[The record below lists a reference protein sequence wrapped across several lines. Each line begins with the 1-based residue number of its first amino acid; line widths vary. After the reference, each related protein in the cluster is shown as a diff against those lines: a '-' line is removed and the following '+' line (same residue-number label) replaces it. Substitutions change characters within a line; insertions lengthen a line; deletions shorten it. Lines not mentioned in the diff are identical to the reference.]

1 MTGTDPERRSADA
14 LMTKLVAYL
23 GELESAYLSRNA
35 LRVTA
40 LLRRRMAAHLP
51 REVREEL
58 MVLSRAPRDSLRAP
72 VQFYRFE
79 HRMAQLSRGGERLT
93 VTQMELRLD
102 TPLSAGGAARR
113 RARSAAARD
122 PVQRD
127 ERQAED

>member
-1 MTGTDPERRSADA
+1 MTGPSSERRSADA

-23 GELESAYLSRNA
+23 GELETAYLARNA
-35 LRVTA
+35 LRITA

-58 MVLSRAPRDSLRAP
+58 MVLSRAPRESLRAP

-79 HRMAQLSRGGERLT
+79 HRMAQLSGGGERLP

-102 TPLSAGGAARR
+102 APTSGAARR

-122 PVQRD
+122 PAQRGEQQQD
-127 ERQAED
+127 D

>member
-1 MTGTDPERRSADA
+1 MTRANPERGSPDA

-23 GELESAYLSRNA
+23 GELESAYLSRNS

-58 MVLSRAPRDSLRAP
+58 MMLSRAPRESLRAP

-79 HRMAQLSRGGERLT
+79 HRMSQLSNSGERLLGA
-93 VTQMELRLD
+93 QMELRLD
-102 TPLSAGGAARR
+102 ARTGGVARR
-113 RARSAAARD
+113 RTRSAAAREPD
-122 PVQRD
+122 EPGEPQRD
-127 ERQAED
+127 D

>member
-1 MTGTDPERRSADA
+1 
-14 LMTKLVAYL
+14 MTKLVAYL
-23 GELESAYLSRNA
+23 GELESAYLARNA

-58 MVLSRAPRDSLRAP
+58 MVLSRAPRESLRAP

-79 HRMAQLSRGGERLT
+79 HRMQELSRGGERLP
-93 VTQMELRLD
+93 VTQMELRLGAP
-102 TPLSAGGAARR
+102 TGGTARR

-122 PVQRD
+122 PAQRGEQQRD
-127 ERQAED
+127 D

>member
-1 MTGTDPERRSADA
+1 MA
-14 LMTKLVAYL
+14 KLVAYL
-23 GELESAYLSRNA
+23 GELESAFLSGNA

-79 HRMAQLSRGGERLT
+79 HRMAQLSGGGERLDAA
-93 VTQMELRLD
+93 QLELRID
-102 TPLSAGGAARR
+102 ARAGGVARR
-113 RARSAAARD
+113 RPRSAARAPD
-122 PVQRD
+122 GPLAAD
-127 ERQAED
+127 DDA